1 MFKRGEIYLVNFN
14 PRRGNEVGKL
24 RPALIIQSDA
34 LNEVE
39 HPTVIVLP
47 LTTKLMDLHLLRYR
61 VTKRGRLQQDS
72 DILCDQIRAIDIQ
85 RIKSPPLARLDETE
99 LMQIEE
105 KVKLIL
111 DFS

>member
-14 PRRGNEVGKL
+14 PRRGKEVGKL

-39 HPTVIVLP
+39 HPTIIVLP
-47 LTTKLMDLHLLRYR
+47 LTTKLVDLHLLRYR
-61 VTKRGRLQQDS
+61 VRKRGQLEQDS
-72 DILCDQIRAIDIQ
+72 DVLLDQIRAIDIQ
-85 RIKSPPLARLDETE
+85 RIKSPPLARLNEKE
-99 LMQIEE
+99 LIEIEE
-105 KVKLIL
+105 KIKLIL